1 MDHALTFA
9 IVLSRQPAVEK
20 APGLISFQVDGSG
33 GTRVPTK
40 GLGGPQ
46 GPPPRFPGYASH
58 SGTLTDAALRGRL
71 AYFDAHSANEIAA
84 VRKALSIE
92 SGQATVYESWPKLE
106 GCLRFWY
113 GFIGSVIRPIEST
126 CESCGKESRESIGG
140 SVGESFLRRCGCGH
154 VSRITVPNHRPV
166 PVAVPSR

>member
-9 IVLSRQPAVEK
+9 ILLSRQPAVEK

-33 GTRVPTK
+33 GTRAPS
-40 GLGGPQ
+40 
-46 GPPPRFPGYASH
+46 R

-92 SGQATVYESWPKLE
+92 SGQATVYESWPALE

-113 GFIGSVIRPIEST
+113 GFIGSVIRPIESS
-126 CESCGKESRESIGG
+126 CDSCGKQNRESIGG

-154 VSRITVPNHRPV
+154 VSRITVPNHQPV
-166 PVAVPSR
+166 VAVPSR

>member
-1 MDHALTFA
+1 
-9 IVLSRQPAVEK
+9 VLFRQPALDK

-33 GTRVPTK
+33 GTRAPSK
-40 GLGGPQ
+40 
-46 GPPPRFPGYASH
+46 

-84 VRKALSIE
+84 VRQALSIE
-92 SGQATVYESWPKLE
+92 SGQATVYERWPALE

-126 CESCGKESRESIGG
+126 CDSCGMLNRDSVGG

-154 VSRITVPNHRPV
+154 VSRITVPNYQPTAG
-166 PVAVPSR
+166 AVPSR